1 MKKFYLFLIMLLS
14 VIAPQAADAFSITI
28 NVDDASRLNVFLNGY
43 KELVNG
49 DNVFEVNDGDYLS
62 IYTKQNDI
70 AIKSVFNG
78 DKELKLE
85 NYSTFNVKLT
95 ESEHTGAKFVVKTAT
110 VDEMRTASC
119 KVTVDDASKVTLY
132 LPGTFSTLPLK
143 DGENN
148 VKFIPG
154 TESVFTV
161 KPASYDNPLYK
172 VTHNSV
178 AAEADWGS
186 YTLKNVADG
195 DVIDIQANYP
205 DIDCAVKFNINAEGV
220 GVISGV
226 MVNGNEVTNYMDDN
240 FTVKCG
246 SNISITRNSEDYK
259 MESFKVNGED
269 KTDDFYYSDSHDYFV
284 TDATTFD
291 ITAKKYAT
299 FKATIDIDDVSHAT
313 VYKGHSYDD
322 NAFDMKNGKNE
333 IEVSE
338 KQPIISLVAKDGY
351 CFTSVNDGTTEYTDK
366 SASNIELDVT
376 DGMVLKVV
384 TAAIVRDKKA
394 LVYVDDRSA
403 TSSLVFSRG
412 DNNRIE
418 IGTGYN
424 ELEFYKGDNPFSV
437 TVYAST
443 KKVYKNDVAVDPT
456 YTYGSYYN
464 FNLADGD
471 VVKMFFTKT
480 PAMVKA
486 DITANG
492 GAENL
497 SVVKDRIQ
505 PVADFSAGI
514 SCLEDTELAFAA
526 KEGYSIKA
534 LTVDGTAATAEAD
547 GTYKVVVKADANIVV
562 DLQTASGI
570 SSVTNADASR
580 TANVY
585 NANGVL
591 VLKNATPE
599 HTAKL
604 AKGLYIINGKKV
616 VR

>member
-43 KELVNG
+43 KDLVNG

-62 IYTKQNDI
+62 ITTQNNAGI
-70 AIKSVFNG
+70 VSVFNG
-78 DKELKLE
+78 DKAVKLDS
-85 NYSTFNVKLT
+85 YSSFNLKLT
-95 ESEHTGAKFVVKTAT
+95 ESEYAGAKLVIKTAT
-110 VDEMRTASC
+110 LDEMRTASC
-119 KVTVDDASKVTLY
+119 KVTVDDPSKVTLR
-132 LPGTFSTLPLK
+132 LSRTFTTVQLK
-143 DGENN
+143 SGENE

-154 TESVFTV
+154 TESTFTIS
-161 KPASYDNPLYK
+161 PESYETPLYK

-178 AAEADWGS
+178 AAEAEWGS
-186 YTLKNVADG
+186 YTLKNVAEG

-205 DIDCAVKFNINAEGV
+205 DIDCAVKFNVNAEGV
-220 GVISGV
+220 GFIKSVT
-226 MVNGNEVTNYMDDN
+226 VNGNEVTNYLDDN

-246 SNISITRNSEDYK
+246 STISITRNSEDYK
-259 MESFKVNGED
+259 LESFKVNGED
-269 KTDDFYYSDSHDYFV
+269 KTSDFYEDSYNIFV
-284 TDATTFD
+284 TDATTLD
-291 ITAKKYAT
+291 ITAKKYTT
-299 FKATIDIDDVSHAT
+299 FKATVDIDDVSHAT
-313 VYKGHSYDD
+313 VYKGYSYYDD
-322 NAFDMKNGKNE
+322 AFDMKNGKNE

-338 KQPIISLVAKDGY
+338 KQPLISLVAKDGY
-351 CFTSVNDGTTEYTDK
+351 YFTSVNDGTTEYTDQ
-366 SASNIELDVT
+366 STSEINVDVT

-403 TSSLVFSRG
+403 TSSMVFSRG
-412 DNNRIE
+412 DYNRIE

-437 TVYAST
+437 TVYANT

-456 YTYGSYYN
+456 YSGGSY
-464 FNLADGD
+464 FRFSLEDGD

-480 PAMVKA
+480 PATVKA

-562 DLQTASGI
+562 DLQAASGI
-570 SSVTNADASR
+570 SSVTTADANS

-599 HTAKL
+599 QTAKL

>member
-14 VIAPQAADAFSITI
+14 VIAPQAADAFSITL
-28 NVDDASRLNVFLNGY
+28 NVDDASRINVFLNGY
-43 KELVNG
+43 QDVVNG
-49 DNVFEVNDGDYLS
+49 DNVFEVKDGDYLS
-62 IYTKQNDI
+62 ITTQNN
-70 AIKSVFNG
+70 AGLVSVMNG
-78 DKELKLE
+78 DKEVKL
-85 NYSTFNVKLT
+85 NSYSSFNLKLT
-95 ESEHTGAKFVVKTAT
+95 ESEYAGAKLMIKTAT
-110 VDEMRTASC
+110 LDEMRTASC
-119 KVTVDDASKVTLY
+119 TVTVDDPSKVTLR
-132 LPGTFSTLPLK
+132 LSRTFTTVQLK
-143 DGENN
+143 SGENE

-154 TESVFTV
+154 TESTFTIS
-161 KPASYDNPLYK
+161 PQSQETPLYK

-186 YTLKNVADG
+186 YTLKNVANG

-205 DIDCAVKFNINAEGV
+205 DIDCAVKFNVNAEGEGFIKSV
-220 GVISGV
+220 T
-226 MVNGNEVTNYMDDN
+226 VNGNEVTNYLDDN

-259 MESFKVNGED
+259 LESFKVNGED
-269 KTDDFYYSDSHDYFV
+269 KTSDFYDESYDFFV
-284 TDATTFD
+284 TDAATFD

-299 FKATIDIDDVSHAT
+299 FKATVDIDDVSHAT
-313 VYKGHSYDD
+313 VYNGYSYYG
-322 NAFDMKNGKNE
+322 NAFDLKNGKNE

-338 KQPIISLVAKDGY
+338 KQTLISLVAKDGY
-351 CFTSVNDGTTEYTDK
+351 YFTSVNDGTKEYTDK
-366 SASNIELDVT
+366 SVNDIELDVV

-384 TAAIVRDKKA
+384 TAAVVRDKKA

-403 TSSLVFSRG
+403 ANSLLFRRN
-412 DNNRIE
+412 DYNTIE
-418 IGTGYN
+418 VATGYN
-424 ELEFYKGDNPFSV
+424 ELEFYRGDNPFSV
-437 TVYAST
+437 SVSANT
-443 KKVYKNDVAVDPT
+443 KKVYKNDVAVVPL
-456 YTYGSYYN
+456 YSGGSYFN
-464 FNLADGD
+464 FSLADGD

-480 PAMVKA
+480 PATVKA

-599 HTAKL
+599 QTAKL

>member
-28 NVDDASRLNVFLNGY
+28 NVDDASRINVFLNGT
-43 KELVNG
+43 KDVVNG

-62 IYTKQNDI
+62 VTTQNNVGLV
-70 AIKSVFNG
+70 SVFNG
-78 DKELKLE
+78 DKAVKLDS
-85 NYSTFNVKLT
+85 YSSFRLKLT
-95 ESEHTGAKFVVKTAT
+95 ESEYAGAKFIVKTAT
-110 VDEMRTASC
+110 LDEMRTASC
-119 KVTVDDASKVTLY
+119 KVTVDDPSKVTLR
-132 LPGTFSTLPLK
+132 LSRTFTTVQLK
-143 DGENN
+143 SGENE

-154 TESVFTV
+154 TESTFTIS
-161 KPASYDNPLYK
+161 PQSYNTPLYK
-172 VTHNSV
+172 VTRNSV
-178 AAEADWGS
+178 AAEAEWGS
-186 YTLKNVADG
+186 YTLKNVAEG

-205 DIDCAVKFNINAEGV
+205 DIDCAVKFNVNAEGV
-220 GVISGV
+220 GFIKSVT
-226 MVNGNEVTNYMDDN
+226 VNGNEVTNYLDDN

-246 SNISITRNSEDYK
+246 STISITRNSEDYK
-259 MESFKVNGED
+259 LESFKVNGED
-269 KTDDFYYSDSHDYFV
+269 KTSDFYEESYDFFV
-284 TDATTFD
+284 TDAATFD

-299 FKATIDIDDVSHAT
+299 FKATVDIDDVSHAT
-313 VYKGHSYDD
+313 VYKGYSYYDD
-322 NAFDMKNGKNE
+322 AFDMKNGKNE

-338 KQPIISLVAKDGY
+338 KQPLISLVAKDGY
-351 CFTSVNDGTTEYTDK
+351 YFTSVNDGTTEYTDQSTSEIK
-366 SASNIELDVT
+366 VDVT

-403 TSSLVFSRG
+403 TSSMVFSRG
-412 DNNRIE
+412 DYNKIE

-437 TVYAST
+437 TVYANT

-456 YTYGSYYN
+456 YSGGSY
-464 FNLADGD
+464 FRFSLEDGD

-480 PAMVKA
+480 PATVKA

-599 HTAKL
+599 QTAKL

>member
-14 VIAPQAADAFSITI
+14 VIAPQAADAFSITL
-28 NVDDASRLNVFLNGY
+28 NVDDASRINVFLNGY
-43 KELVNG
+43 KDVVNG
-49 DNVFEVNDGDYLS
+49 DNVFEVKDGDYLS
-62 IYTKQNDI
+62 ITTQNN
-70 AIKSVFNG
+70 AGLVSVMNG
-78 DKELKLE
+78 DKAVKLDS
-85 NYSTFNVKLT
+85 YSSFKLKLT
-95 ESEHTGAKFVVKTAT
+95 ESEYAGAKLIIKTAT
-110 VDEMRTASC
+110 LDEMRTASC
-119 KVTVDDASKVTLY
+119 KVTVDDPSKVTLR
-132 LPGTFSTLPLK
+132 LSRTFTTVQLK
-143 DGENN
+143 SGENE

-154 TESVFTV
+154 TESTFTIS
-161 KPASYDNPLYK
+161 PQSYDTPLYK
-172 VTHNSV
+172 VTRNSV
-178 AAEADWGS
+178 AAEAEWGS
-186 YTLKNVADG
+186 YTVKNVADG

-205 DIDCAVKFNINAEGV
+205 DIDCAVKFNVNAEGV
-220 GVISGV
+220 GFIKSVT
-226 MVNGNEVTNYMDDN
+226 VNGNEVTNYLDDN

-246 SNISITRNSEDYK
+246 SHISITRNSEDYK
-259 MESFKVNGED
+259 LESFKVNGED
-269 KTDDFYYSDSHDYFV
+269 KTDDFYEESYDFFV
-284 TDATTFD
+284 TDAATFD

-299 FKATIDIDDVSHAT
+299 FKATVDIDDVSHAT
-313 VYKGHSYDD
+313 VYKGYSYYDD
-322 NAFDMKNGKNE
+322 AFDMKNGTNE

-338 KQPIISLVAKDGY
+338 KQPLISLVAKYGY
-351 CFTSVNDGTTEYTDK
+351 YFTSVNDGTTEYTDQ
-366 SASNIELDVT
+366 STSEINVDVT

-403 TSSLVFSRG
+403 TSSMVFSRG
-412 DNNRIE
+412 DYNKIE

-437 TVYAST
+437 TVYANT

-456 YTYGSYYN
+456 YSGGSY
-464 FNLADGD
+464 FRFSLEDGD

-480 PAMVKA
+480 PATVKA

-599 HTAKL
+599 QTAKL

>member
-1 MKKFYLFLIMLLS
+1 MLLS
-14 VIAPQAADAFSITI
+14 VIAPQAADAFSITL
-28 NVDDASRLNVFLNGY
+28 NVDDASRINVFLNGY
-43 KELVNG
+43 KDVVNG
-49 DNVFEVNDGDYLS
+49 DNVFEVKDGDYLS
-62 IYTKQNDI
+62 VTTQNN
-70 AIKSVFNG
+70 AGLVSVMNG
-78 DKELKLE
+78 DKAVKLDS
-85 NYSTFNVKLT
+85 YSSFNLKLT
-95 ESEHTGAKFVVKTAT
+95 ESEYAGAKLIIKTAT
-110 VDEMRTASC
+110 LDEMRTASC
-119 KVTVDDASKVTLY
+119 KVTVDDPSKVTLR
-132 LPGTFSTLPLK
+132 LSRTFTTVQLK
-143 DGENN
+143 SGENE

-154 TESVFTV
+154 TESTFTIS
-161 KPASYDNPLYK
+161 PQSYDTPLYK
-172 VTHNSV
+172 VTRNSV
-178 AAEADWGS
+178 AAEAEYGS
-186 YTLKNVADG
+186 YTLKNVAEG

-205 DIDCAVKFNINAEGV
+205 DIDCAVKFNVNAEGV
-220 GVISGV
+220 GFIKSVT
-226 MVNGNEVTNYMDDN
+226 VNGNEVTNYLDDN

-246 SNISITRNSEDYK
+246 STISITRNSEDYK
-259 MESFKVNGED
+259 LESFKVNGED
-269 KTDDFYYSDSHDYFV
+269 KTSDFYEDSYNIFV
-284 TDATTFD
+284 TDATTLD
-291 ITAKKYAT
+291 ITAEKYAT
-299 FKATIDIDDVSHAT
+299 FKATVDIDDVSHAT
-313 VYKGHSYDD
+313 VYKGYSYYDD
-322 NAFDMKNGKNE
+322 AFDMKNGKNE

-338 KQPIISLVAKDGY
+338 KQPLISLVAKDGY
-351 CFTSVNDGTTEYTDK
+351 YFTSVNDGTTEYTDQ
-366 SASNIELDVT
+366 STSEINVDVT

-403 TSSLVFSRG
+403 TSSMVFSRG
-412 DNNRIE
+412 DYNKIE

-437 TVYAST
+437 TVYANT

-456 YTYGSYYN
+456 YSGGSY
-464 FNLADGD
+464 FRFSLEDGD

-480 PAMVKA
+480 PATVKA

-599 HTAKL
+599 QTAKL

>member
-14 VIAPQAADAFSITI
+14 VIAPQAADAFSITL
-28 NVDDASRLNVFLNGY
+28 NVDDASRINVFLNGY
-43 KELVNG
+43 QDLVNG
-49 DNVFEVNDGDYLS
+49 DNVFEVKDGDYLS
-62 IYTKQNDI
+62 ITTQNN
-70 AIKSVFNG
+70 AGLVSVMNG
-78 DKELKLE
+78 DKAVKLDS
-85 NYSTFNVKLT
+85 YSSFKLKLT
-95 ESEHTGAKFVVKTAT
+95 ESEYAGAKLIIKTAT
-110 VDEMRTASC
+110 LDEMRTASC
-119 KVTVDDASKVTLY
+119 KVTVDDPSKVTLR
-132 LPGTFSTLPLK
+132 LSRTFTTVQLK
-143 DGENN
+143 SGENE

-154 TESVFTV
+154 TESTFTIS
-161 KPASYDNPLYK
+161 PQSYDTPLYK
-172 VTHNSV
+172 VTRNSV
-178 AAEADWGS
+178 AAEAEWGS
-186 YTLKNVADG
+186 YTLKNVAEG

-205 DIDCAVKFNINAEGV
+205 DIDCAVKFNVNAEGV
-220 GVISGV
+220 GFIKSVT
-226 MVNGNEVTNYMDDN
+226 VNGNEVTNYLDDN

-246 SNISITRNSEDYK
+246 SHISITRNSEDYK
-259 MESFKVNGED
+259 LESFKVNGED
-269 KTDDFYYSDSHDYFV
+269 KTDDFYEESYDFFV
-284 TDATTFD
+284 TDAATFD

-299 FKATIDIDDVSHAT
+299 FKATVDIDDVSHAT
-313 VYKGHSYDD
+313 VYKGYSYYDD
-322 NAFDMKNGKNE
+322 AFDMKNGTNE

-338 KQPIISLVAKDGY
+338 KQPLISLVAKDGY
-351 CFTSVNDGTTEYTDK
+351 YFTSVNDGTTEYTDQ
-366 SASNIELDVT
+366 STSEINVDVT

-403 TSSLVFSRG
+403 TSSMVFSRG
-412 DNNRIE
+412 DYNKIE

-437 TVYAST
+437 TVYANT

-456 YTYGSYYN
+456 YSGGSY
-464 FNLADGD
+464 FRFSLEDGD

-480 PAMVKA
+480 PATVKA

-514 SCLEDTELAFAA
+514 SCLENTELAFAA

-570 SSVTNADASR
+570 SSVTNADANR
-580 TANVY
+580 TTNVY

-599 HTAKL
+599 QTAKL

>member
-14 VIAPQAADAFSITI
+14 VIAPQAADAFSITL
-28 NVDDASRLNVFLNGY
+28 NVDDASRINVFLNGY
-43 KELVNG
+43 KDVVNG
-49 DNVFEVNDGDYLS
+49 DNVFEVKDGDYLS
-62 IYTKQNDI
+62 ITTQNN
-70 AIKSVFNG
+70 AGLVSVMNG
-78 DKELKLE
+78 DKAVKLDS
-85 NYSTFNVKLT
+85 YSSFNLKLT
-95 ESEHTGAKFVVKTAT
+95 ESEYAGAKLIIKTAT
-110 VDEMRTASC
+110 LDEMRTASC
-119 KVTVDDASKVTLY
+119 KVTVDDPSKVTLR
-132 LPGTFSTLPLK
+132 LSRTFTTVQLK
-143 DGENN
+143 SGENE

-154 TESVFTV
+154 TESTFTIS
-161 KPASYDNPLYK
+161 PQSYDTPLYK
-172 VTHNSV
+172 VTRNSV
-178 AAEADWGS
+178 AAEAEYGS
-186 YTLKNVADG
+186 YTLKNVAEG

-205 DIDCAVKFNINAEGV
+205 DIDCAVKFNVNAEGV
-220 GVISGV
+220 GFIKSVT
-226 MVNGNEVTNYMDDN
+226 VNGNEVTNYLDDN

-259 MESFKVNGED
+259 LESFKVNGED
-269 KTDDFYYSDSHDYFV
+269 KTSDFYEDSYNIFV
-284 TDATTFD
+284 TDATTLD
-291 ITAKKYAT
+291 ITAKKYTT
-299 FKATIDIDDVSHAT
+299 FKATVDIDDVSHAT
-313 VYKGHSYDD
+313 VYKGYSYYDD
-322 NAFDMKNGKNE
+322 AFDMKNGKNE

-338 KQPIISLVAKDGY
+338 KQPLISLVAKDGY
-351 CFTSVNDGTTEYTDK
+351 YFTSVNDGTTEYTDQ
-366 SASNIELDVT
+366 STSEINVDVT

-403 TSSLVFSRG
+403 TSSMVFSRG
-412 DNNRIE
+412 DNERIE

-443 KKVYKNDVAVDPT
+443 KKVYQNDVAVDPL
-456 YTYGSYYN
+456 YSGGSYFN
-464 FNLADGD
+464 FSLADGD
-471 VVKMFFTKT
+471 VVKMFFTKI
-480 PAMVKA
+480 PATVKA

-570 SSVTNADASR
+570 SSVTNADANS

-599 HTAKL
+599 QNAKL

>member
-28 NVDDASRLNVFLNGY
+28 NVDDASRINVFLNGY
-43 KELVNG
+43 KDVVNG
-49 DNVFEVNDGDYLS
+49 DNVFEVKDGDYLS
-62 IYTKQNDI
+62 ITTQNN
-70 AIKSVFNG
+70 AGLVSVMNG
-78 DKELKLE
+78 DKAVKLDS
-85 NYSTFNVKLT
+85 YSSFNLKLT
-95 ESEHTGAKFVVKTAT
+95 ESEYAGAKLIIKTAT
-110 VDEMRTASC
+110 LDEMRTASC
-119 KVTVDDASKVTLY
+119 KVTVDDPSKVTLR
-132 LPGTFSTLPLK
+132 LSRTFTTVQLK
-143 DGENN
+143 SGENE

-154 TESVFTV
+154 TESTFTIS
-161 KPASYDNPLYK
+161 PQSYDTPLYK
-172 VTHNSV
+172 VTRNSV
-178 AAEADWGS
+178 AAEAEYGS
-186 YTLKNVADG
+186 YTLKNVAEG

-205 DIDCAVKFNINAEGV
+205 DIDCAVKFNVNAEGV
-220 GVISGV
+220 GFIKSVT
-226 MVNGNEVTNYMDDN
+226 VNGNEVTNYLDDN

-246 SNISITRNSEDYK
+246 STISITRNSEDYK
-259 MESFKVNGED
+259 LESFKVNGED
-269 KTDDFYYSDSHDYFV
+269 KTSDFYEDSYNIFV
-284 TDATTFD
+284 TDATTLD
-291 ITAKKYAT
+291 ITAKKYTT
-299 FKATIDIDDVSHAT
+299 FKATVDIDDVSHAT
-313 VYKGHSYDD
+313 VYKGYSYYDD
-322 NAFDMKNGKNE
+322 AFDMKNGKNE

-338 KQPIISLVAKDGY
+338 KQTLISLVAKDGY
-351 CFTSVNDGTTEYTDK
+351 YFTSVNDGTTEYTDQSTSEIK
-366 SASNIELDVT
+366 VDVT

-403 TSSLVFSRG
+403 TSSMVFSRG
-412 DNNRIE
+412 DYNRIE

-437 TVYAST
+437 TVYANT

-456 YTYGSYYN
+456 YSGGSY
-464 FNLADGD
+464 FRFSLEDGD

-480 PAMVKA
+480 PATVKA

-570 SSVTNADASR
+570 SSVTNADANR

-599 HTAKL
+599 QTAKL

>member
-14 VIAPQAADAFSITI
+14 VIAPQAADAFSITL
-28 NVDDASRLNVFLNGY
+28 NVDDASRINVFLNGY
-43 KELVNG
+43 KDVVNG
-49 DNVFEVNDGDYLS
+49 DNVFEVKDGDYLS
-62 IYTKQNDI
+62 ITTQNN
-70 AIKSVFNG
+70 AGLVSVMNG
-78 DKELKLE
+78 DKAVKLDS
-85 NYSTFNVKLT
+85 YSSFKLKLT
-95 ESEHTGAKFVVKTAT
+95 ESEYAGAKLIIKTAT
-110 VDEMRTASC
+110 LDEMRTASC
-119 KVTVDDASKVTLY
+119 KVTVDDPSKVTLR
-132 LPGTFSTLPLK
+132 LSRTFTTVQLK
-143 DGENN
+143 SGENE

-154 TESVFTV
+154 TESTFTIS
-161 KPASYDNPLYK
+161 PQSYDTPLYK
-172 VTHNSV
+172 VTRNSV
-178 AAEADWGS
+178 AAEAEWGS
-186 YTLKNVADG
+186 YTLKNVAQG

-205 DIDCAVKFNINAEGV
+205 DIDCAVKFNVNAEGV
-220 GVISGV
+220 GFIKSLT
-226 MVNGNEVTNYMDDN
+226 VNGNEVTNYLDDN

-246 SNISITRNSEDYK
+246 STISITRNSEDYK
-259 MESFKVNGED
+259 LESFKVNGED
-269 KTDDFYYSDSHDYFV
+269 KTDDFYEDSYNIFV
-284 TDATTFD
+284 TDATTLD

-299 FKATIDIDDVSHAT
+299 FKATVDIDDVSHAT
-313 VYKGHSYDD
+313 VYKGYSYYDD
-322 NAFDMKNGKNE
+322 AFDMKNGTNE

-338 KQPIISLVAKDGY
+338 KQPLISLVAKDGY
-351 CFTSVNDGTTEYTDK
+351 YFTSVNDGTTEYTDQ
-366 SASNIELDVT
+366 STSEINVDVT

-403 TSSLVFSRG
+403 TSSMVFSRG
-412 DNNRIE
+412 DYNKIE

-456 YTYGSYYN
+456 YSGGSY
-464 FNLADGD
+464 FRFSLEDGD

-480 PAMVKA
+480 PATVKA

-599 HTAKL
+599 QTAKL

>member
-14 VIAPQAADAFSITI
+14 VIAPQAADAFSITL
-28 NVDDASRLNVFLNGY
+28 NVDDASRINVFLNGY
-43 KELVNG
+43 KDVVNG
-49 DNVFEVNDGDYLS
+49 DNVFEVKDGDYLS
-62 IYTKQNDI
+62 ITTQNN
-70 AIKSVFNG
+70 AGLVSVMNG
-78 DKELKLE
+78 DKAVKLDS
-85 NYSTFNVKLT
+85 YSSFNLKLT
-95 ESEHTGAKFVVKTAT
+95 ESEYAGAKLIIKTAT
-110 VDEMRTASC
+110 LDEMRTASC
-119 KVTVDDASKVTLY
+119 KVTVDDPSKVTLR
-132 LPGTFSTLPLK
+132 LSRTFTTVQLK
-143 DGENN
+143 SGENE

-154 TESVFTV
+154 TESTFTIS
-161 KPASYDNPLYK
+161 PQSYDTPLYK
-172 VTHNSV
+172 VTRNSV
-178 AAEADWGS
+178 AAEAEYGS
-186 YTLKNVADG
+186 YTLKNVAEG

-205 DIDCAVKFNINAEGV
+205 DIDCAVKFNVNAEGV
-220 GVISGV
+220 GFIKSVT
-226 MVNGNEVTNYMDDN
+226 VNGNEVTNYLDDN

-246 SNISITRNSEDYK
+246 STISITRNSEDYK
-259 MESFKVNGED
+259 LESFKVNGED
-269 KTDDFYYSDSHDYFV
+269 KTSDFYEDSYNIFV
-284 TDATTFD
+284 TDATTLD
-291 ITAKKYAT
+291 ITAKKYTT
-299 FKATIDIDDVSHAT
+299 FKATVDIDDVSHAT
-313 VYKGHSYDD
+313 VYKGYSYYDD
-322 NAFDMKNGKNE
+322 AFDMKNGKNE

-338 KQPIISLVAKDGY
+338 KQTLISLVAKDGY
-351 CFTSVNDGTTEYTDK
+351 YFTSVNDGTTEYTDQSTSEIK
-366 SASNIELDVT
+366 VDVT

-403 TSSLVFSRG
+403 TSSMVFSRG
-412 DNNRIE
+412 DYNRIE

-437 TVYAST
+437 TVYANT

-456 YTYGSYYN
+456 YSGGSY
-464 FNLADGD
+464 FRFSLEDGD

-480 PAMVKA
+480 PATIKA

-599 HTAKL
+599 QTAKL

>member
-14 VIAPQAADAFSITI
+14 VIAPQAADAFSITL
-28 NVDDASRLNVFLNGY
+28 NVDDASRINVFLNGY
-43 KELVNG
+43 KDVVNG

-62 IYTKQNDI
+62 ITTQNN
-70 AIKSVFNG
+70 AGLVSVMNG
-78 DKELKLE
+78 DKEVKLN
-85 NYSTFNVKLT
+85 NYSSFNLKLT
-95 ESEHTGAKFVVKTAT
+95 ESEYAGAKLMIKTAT
-110 VDEMRTASC
+110 LDEMRTASC
-119 KVTVDDASKVTLY
+119 TVTVDDPSKVTLR
-132 LPGTFSTLPLK
+132 LSRTFTTVQLK
-143 DGENN
+143 SGENE

-154 TESVFTV
+154 TESTFTIS
-161 KPASYDNPLYK
+161 PQSQETPLYK

-186 YTLKNVADG
+186 YTLKNVANG

-205 DIDCAVKFNINAEGV
+205 DIDCAVKFNVNAEGV
-220 GVISGV
+220 GFIKSVT
-226 MVNGNEVTNYMDDN
+226 VNGNEVTNYLDDN

-259 MESFKVNGED
+259 LESFKVNGED
-269 KTDDFYYSDSHDYFV
+269 KTSDFYDESYDFFV
-284 TDATTFD
+284 TDAATFD

-299 FKATIDIDDVSHAT
+299 FKATVDIDDVSHAT
-313 VYKGHSYDD
+313 VYNGYSYYG
-322 NAFDMKNGKNE
+322 NAFDLKNGKNE

-338 KQPIISLVAKDGY
+338 KQTLISLVAKDGY
-351 CFTSVNDGTTEYTDK
+351 YFTSVNDGTKEYTDK
-366 SASNIELDVT
+366 SVNDIELDVV

-384 TAAIVRDKKA
+384 TAAVVRDKKA

-403 TSSLVFSRG
+403 ANSLLFRRN
-412 DNNRIE
+412 DYNTIE
-418 IGTGYN
+418 VATGYN
-424 ELEFYKGDNPFSV
+424 ELEFYRGDNPFSV
-437 TVYAST
+437 SVSANT
-443 KKVYKNDVAVDPT
+443 KKVYKNDVAVVPL
-456 YTYGSYYN
+456 YSGGSYFN
-464 FNLADGD
+464 FSLADGD

-480 PAMVKA
+480 PATVKA

-599 HTAKL
+599 QTAKL

>member
-14 VIAPQAADAFSITI
+14 VIAPQAADAFSITL
-28 NVDDASRLNVFLNGY
+28 NVDDASRINVFLNGY
-43 KELVNG
+43 QDVVNG
-49 DNVFEVNDGDYLS
+49 DNVFEVKDGDYLS
-62 IYTKQNDI
+62 ITTQNN
-70 AIKSVFNG
+70 AGLVSVFNG
-78 DKELKLE
+78 DKEVKL
-85 NYSTFNVKLT
+85 NSYSSFNLKLT
-95 ESEHTGAKFVVKTAT
+95 ESEYAGAKLMIKTAT
-110 VDEMRTASC
+110 LDEMRTASC
-119 KVTVDDASKVTLY
+119 TVTVDDPSKVTLR
-132 LPGTFSTLPLK
+132 LSRTFTTVQLK
-143 DGENN
+143 SGENE

-154 TESVFTV
+154 TESTFTIS
-161 KPASYDNPLYK
+161 PQSQETPLYK

-186 YTLKNVADG
+186 YTLKNVANG

-205 DIDCAVKFNINAEGV
+205 DIDCAVKFNVNAEGEGFIKSV
-220 GVISGV
+220 T
-226 MVNGNEVTNYMDDN
+226 VNGNEVTNYLDDN

-259 MESFKVNGED
+259 LESFKVNGED
-269 KTDDFYYSDSHDYFV
+269 KTSDFYDESYDFFV
-284 TDATTFD
+284 TDAATFD

-299 FKATIDIDDVSHAT
+299 FKATVDIDDVSHAT
-313 VYKGHSYDD
+313 VYNGYSYYG
-322 NAFDMKNGKNE
+322 NAFDLKNGKNE

-338 KQPIISLVAKDGY
+338 KQTLISLVAKDGY
-351 CFTSVNDGTTEYTDK
+351 YFTSVNDGTKEYTDK
-366 SASNIELDVT
+366 SVNDIELDVV

-384 TAAIVRDKKA
+384 TAAVVRDKKA

-403 TSSLVFSRG
+403 ANSLLFRRN
-412 DNNRIE
+412 DYNTIE
-418 IGTGYN
+418 VATGYN
-424 ELEFYKGDNPFSV
+424 ELEFYRGDNPFSV
-437 TVYAST
+437 SVSANT
-443 KKVYKNDVAVDPT
+443 KKVYKNDVAVVPL
-456 YTYGSYYN
+456 YSGGSYFN
-464 FNLADGD
+464 FSLEDGD

-480 PAMVKA
+480 PATVKA

-599 HTAKL
+599 QTAKL

>member
-14 VIAPQAADAFSITI
+14 VIAPQAADAFSITL
-28 NVDDASRLNVFLNGY
+28 NVDDASRINVFLNGY
-43 KELVNG
+43 QDVVNG
-49 DNVFEVNDGDYLS
+49 DNVFEVKDGDYLS
-62 IYTKQNDI
+62 ITTQNN
-70 AIKSVFNG
+70 AGLVSVFNG
-78 DKELKLE
+78 DKEVKL
-85 NYSTFNVKLT
+85 NSYSSFNLKLT
-95 ESEHTGAKFVVKTAT
+95 ESEYAGAKLMIKTAT
-110 VDEMRTASC
+110 LDEMRTASC
-119 KVTVDDASKVTLY
+119 TVTVDDPSKVTLR
-132 LPGTFSTLPLK
+132 LSRTFTTVQLK
-143 DGENN
+143 SGENE

-154 TESVFTV
+154 TESTFTIS
-161 KPASYDNPLYK
+161 PQSQETPLYK

-186 YTLKNVADG
+186 YTLKNVANG

-205 DIDCAVKFNINAEGV
+205 DIDCAVKFNVNAEGEGFIKSV
-220 GVISGV
+220 T
-226 MVNGNEVTNYMDDN
+226 VNGNEVTNYLDDN

-259 MESFKVNGED
+259 LESFKVNGED
-269 KTDDFYYSDSHDYFV
+269 KTSDFYDESYDFFV
-284 TDATTFD
+284 TDAATFD

-299 FKATIDIDDVSHAT
+299 FKATVDIDDVSHAT
-313 VYKGHSYDD
+313 VYNGYSYYG
-322 NAFDMKNGKNE
+322 NAFDLKNGKNE

-338 KQPIISLVAKDGY
+338 KQTLISLVAKDGY
-351 CFTSVNDGTTEYTDK
+351 YFTSVNDGTKEYTDK
-366 SASNIELDVT
+366 SVNDIELDVV

-384 TAAIVRDKKA
+384 TAAVVRDKKA

-403 TSSLVFSRG
+403 ANSLLFRRN
-412 DNNRIE
+412 DYNTIE
-418 IGTGYN
+418 VATGYN
-424 ELEFYKGDNPFSV
+424 ELEFYRGDNPFSV
-437 TVYAST
+437 SVSANT
-443 KKVYKNDVAVDPT
+443 KKVYKNDVAVVPL
-456 YTYGSYYN
+456 YSGGSYFN
-464 FNLADGD
+464 FSLADGD

-480 PAMVKA
+480 PATVKA

-591 VLKNATPE
+591 MLKNATPE
-599 HTAKL
+599 QTAKL

>member
-14 VIAPQAADAFSITI
+14 VIAPQAADAFSITL
-28 NVDDASRLNVFLNGY
+28 NVDDASRINVFLNGY
-43 KELVNG
+43 QDLVNG
-49 DNVFEVNDGDYLS
+49 DNVFEVKDGDYLS
-62 IYTKQNDI
+62 ITTQNN
-70 AIKSVFNG
+70 AGLVSVMNG
-78 DKELKLE
+78 DKAVKLDS
-85 NYSTFNVKLT
+85 YSSFNLKLT
-95 ESEHTGAKFVVKTAT
+95 ESEYAGAKLMIKTAT
-110 VDEMRTASC
+110 LDEMRTASC
-119 KVTVDDASKVTLY
+119 KVTVDDPSKVTLR
-132 LPGTFSTLPLK
+132 LSRTFTTVQLK
-143 DGENN
+143 SGENE

-154 TESVFTV
+154 TESTFTIS
-161 KPASYDNPLYK
+161 PQSYDTPLYK
-172 VTHNSV
+172 VTRNSV
-178 AAEADWGS
+178 AAEAEWGS
-186 YTLKNVADG
+186 YTLKNVAEG

-205 DIDCAVKFNINAEGV
+205 DIDCAVKFNVNAEGV
-220 GVISGV
+220 GFIKSVT
-226 MVNGNEVTNYMDDN
+226 VNGNEVTNYLDDN

-246 SNISITRNSEDYK
+246 STISITRNSEDYK
-259 MESFKVNGED
+259 LESFKVNGED
-269 KTDDFYYSDSHDYFV
+269 KTSDFYEDSYNIFV
-284 TDATTFD
+284 TDATTLD
-291 ITAKKYAT
+291 ITAEKYAT
-299 FKATIDIDDVSHAT
+299 FKATVDIDDVSHAT
-313 VYKGHSYDD
+313 VYKGYSYYDD
-322 NAFDMKNGKNE
+322 AFDMKNGKNE

-338 KQPIISLVAKDGY
+338 KQPLISLVAKDGY
-351 CFTSVNDGTTEYTDK
+351 YFTSVNDGTTEYTDQ
-366 SASNIELDVT
+366 STSEINVDVT

-403 TSSLVFSRG
+403 TSSMVFSRG
-412 DNNRIE
+412 DYNRIE

-437 TVYAST
+437 TVYANT

-456 YTYGSYYN
+456 YSGGSY
-464 FNLADGD
+464 FRFSLEDGD

-480 PAMVKA
+480 PATVKA

-599 HTAKL
+599 QTAKL

>member
-1 MKKFYLFLIMLLS
+1 MLLS
-14 VIAPQAADAFSITI
+14 VIAPQAADAFSITL
-28 NVDDASRLNVFLNGY
+28 NVDDASRINVFLNGT
-43 KELVNG
+43 KDVVNG
-49 DNVFEVNDGDYLS
+49 DNVFEVKDGDYLS
-62 IYTKQNDI
+62 VTTQNN
-70 AIKSVFNG
+70 AGLVSVFNG
-78 DKELKLE
+78 DKAVKLDS
-85 NYSTFNVKLT
+85 YSSFRLKLT
-95 ESEHTGAKFVVKTAT
+95 ESEYAGAKFIVKTAT
-110 VDEMRTASC
+110 LDEMRTASC
-119 KVTVDDASKVTLY
+119 KVTVDDPSKVTLR
-132 LPGTFSTLPLK
+132 LSRTFTTVQLK
-143 DGENN
+143 SGENE

-154 TESVFTV
+154 TESTFTIS
-161 KPASYDNPLYK
+161 PQSYNTPLYK
-172 VTHNSV
+172 VTRNSV
-178 AAEADWGS
+178 AAEAEWGS
-186 YTLKNVADG
+186 YTLKNVAEG

-205 DIDCAVKFNINAEGV
+205 DIDCAVKFNVNAEGV
-220 GVISGV
+220 GFIKSVT
-226 MVNGNEVTNYMDDN
+226 VNGNEVTNYLDDN

-246 SNISITRNSEDYK
+246 STISITRNSEDYK
-259 MESFKVNGED
+259 LESFKVNGED
-269 KTDDFYYSDSHDYFV
+269 KTSDFYEDSYNIFV
-284 TDATTFD
+284 TDATTLD
-291 ITAKKYAT
+291 ITAKKYTT
-299 FKATIDIDDVSHAT
+299 FKATVDIDDVSHAT
-313 VYKGHSYDD
+313 VYKGYSYYDD
-322 NAFDMKNGKNE
+322 AFDMKNGKNE

-338 KQPIISLVAKDGY
+338 KQPLISLVAKDGY
-351 CFTSVNDGTTEYTDK
+351 YFTSVNDGTTEYTDQSTSEIK
-366 SASNIELDVT
+366 VDVT

-403 TSSLVFSRG
+403 TSSMVFSRG
-412 DNNRIE
+412 DYNRIE

-437 TVYAST
+437 TVYANT

-456 YTYGSYYN
+456 YSGGSY
-464 FNLADGD
+464 FRFSLEDGD

-480 PAMVKA
+480 PATVKA

-570 SSVTNADASR
+570 SSVTNADANR

-599 HTAKL
+599 QTAKL

>member
-14 VIAPQAADAFSITI
+14 VIAPQAADAFSITL
-28 NVDDASRLNVFLNGY
+28 NVDDASRINVFLNGY
-43 KELVNG
+43 KDVVNG
-49 DNVFEVNDGDYLS
+49 DNVFEVKDGDYLS
-62 IYTKQNDI
+62 ITTQNN
-70 AIKSVFNG
+70 AGLVSVMNG
-78 DKELKLE
+78 DKAVKLDS
-85 NYSTFNVKLT
+85 YSSFNLKLT
-95 ESEHTGAKFVVKTAT
+95 ESEYAGAKLIIKTAT
-110 VDEMRTASC
+110 LDEMRTASC
-119 KVTVDDASKVTLY
+119 KVTVDDPSKVTLR
-132 LPGTFSTLPLK
+132 LSRTFTTVQLK
-143 DGENN
+143 SGENE

-154 TESVFTV
+154 TESTFTIS
-161 KPASYDNPLYK
+161 PQSYDTPLYK
-172 VTHNSV
+172 VTRNSV
-178 AAEADWGS
+178 AAEAEYGS
-186 YTLKNVADG
+186 YTLKNVAEG

-205 DIDCAVKFNINAEGV
+205 DIDCAVKFNVNAEGV
-220 GVISGV
+220 GFIKSVT
-226 MVNGNEVTNYMDDN
+226 VNGNEVTNYLDDN

-246 SNISITRNSEDYK
+246 STISITRNSEDYK
-259 MESFKVNGED
+259 LESFKVNGED
-269 KTDDFYYSDSHDYFV
+269 KTSDFYEESYDFFV
-284 TDATTFD
+284 TDAATFD

-299 FKATIDIDDVSHAT
+299 FKATVDIDDVSHAT
-313 VYKGHSYDD
+313 VYKGYSYYDD
-322 NAFDMKNGKNE
+322 AFDMKNGKNE

-338 KQPIISLVAKDGY
+338 KQPLISLVAKDGY
-351 CFTSVNDGTTEYTDK
+351 YFTSVNDGTTEYTDQSTSEIK
-366 SASNIELDVT
+366 VDVT

-403 TSSLVFSRG
+403 TSSMVFSRG
-412 DNNRIE
+412 DYNRIE

-437 TVYAST
+437 TVYANT

-456 YTYGSYYN
+456 YSGGSY
-464 FNLADGD
+464 FRFSLEDGD

-480 PAMVKA
+480 PATVKA

-562 DLQTASGI
+562 ELQTASGI

-599 HTAKL
+599 QTAKL

>member
-14 VIAPQAADAFSITI
+14 VIAPQAADAFSITL
-28 NVDDASRLNVFLNGY
+28 NVDDASRINVFLNGY
-43 KELVNG
+43 QDLVNG
-49 DNVFEVNDGDYLS
+49 DNVFEVKDGDYLS
-62 IYTKQNDI
+62 ITTQNN
-70 AIKSVFNG
+70 AGLVSVMNG
-78 DKELKLE
+78 DKAVKLDS
-85 NYSTFNVKLT
+85 YSSFKLKLT
-95 ESEHTGAKFVVKTAT
+95 ESEYAGAKLIIKTAT
-110 VDEMRTASC
+110 LDEMRTASC
-119 KVTVDDASKVTLY
+119 KVTVDDPSKVTLR
-132 LPGTFSTLPLK
+132 LSRTFTTVQLK
-143 DGENN
+143 SGENE

-154 TESVFTV
+154 TESTFTIS
-161 KPASYDNPLYK
+161 PQSYDTPLYK
-172 VTHNSV
+172 VTRNSV
-178 AAEADWGS
+178 AAEAEWGS
-186 YTLKNVADG
+186 YTLKNVAEG

-205 DIDCAVKFNINAEGV
+205 DIDCAVKFNVNAEGV
-220 GVISGV
+220 GFIKSVT
-226 MVNGNEVTNYMDDN
+226 VNGNEVTNYLDDN

-246 SNISITRNSEDYK
+246 SHISITRNSEDYK
-259 MESFKVNGED
+259 LESFKVNGED
-269 KTDDFYYSDSHDYFV
+269 KTDDFYEESYDFFV
-284 TDATTFD
+284 TDAATFD

-299 FKATIDIDDVSHAT
+299 FKATVDIDDVSHAT
-313 VYKGHSYDD
+313 VYKGYSYYDD
-322 NAFDMKNGKNE
+322 AFDMKNGTNE

-338 KQPIISLVAKDGY
+338 KQPLISLVAKDGY
-351 CFTSVNDGTTEYTDK
+351 YFTSVNDGTTEYTDQ
-366 SASNIELDVT
+366 STSEINVDVT

-403 TSSLVFSRG
+403 TSSMVFSRG
-412 DNNRIE
+412 DYNKIE

-437 TVYAST
+437 TVYANT

-456 YTYGSYYN
+456 YSGGSY
-464 FNLADGD
+464 FRFSLEDGD

-480 PAMVKA
+480 PATVKA

-570 SSVTNADASR
+570 SSVTNADANR

-599 HTAKL
+599 QTAKL

>member
-14 VIAPQAADAFSITI
+14 VIAPQAADAFSITL
-28 NVDDASRLNVFLNGY
+28 NVDDASRIDVFLNGP
-43 KELVNG
+43 KDVVNG

-62 IYTKQNDI
+62 VTTQNNVGLV
-70 AIKSVFNG
+70 SVFNG
-78 DKELKLE
+78 DKAVKLDS
-85 NYSTFNVKLT
+85 YSSFRLKLT
-95 ESEHTGAKFVVKTAT
+95 ESEYAGAKFIVKTAT
-110 VDEMRTASC
+110 LDEMRTASC
-119 KVTVDDASKVTLY
+119 KVTVDDPSKVTLR
-132 LPGTFSTLPLK
+132 LSRTFTTVQLK
-143 DGENN
+143 SGENE

-154 TESVFTV
+154 TESTFTIS
-161 KPASYDNPLYK
+161 PQSYNTPLYK
-172 VTHNSV
+172 VTRNSV
-178 AAEADWGS
+178 AAEAEWGS
-186 YTLKNVADG
+186 YTLKNVAEG

-205 DIDCAVKFNINAEGV
+205 DIDCAVKFNVNAEGV
-220 GVISGV
+220 GFIKSVT
-226 MVNGNEVTNYMDDN
+226 VNGNEVTNYLDDN

-246 SNISITRNSEDYK
+246 STISITRNSEDYK
-259 MESFKVNGED
+259 LESFKVNGED
-269 KTDDFYYSDSHDYFV
+269 KTSDFYEESYDFFV
-284 TDATTFD
+284 TDAATFD

-299 FKATIDIDDVSHAT
+299 FKATVDIDDVSHAT
-313 VYKGHSYDD
+313 VYKGYSYYDD
-322 NAFDMKNGKNE
+322 AFDMKNGKNE

-338 KQPIISLVAKDGY
+338 KQPLISLVAKDGY
-351 CFTSVNDGTTEYTDK
+351 YFTSVNDGTTEYTDNNVSK
-366 SASNIELDVT
+366 IELSVV

-394 LVYVDDRSA
+394 LVYVDNKKA
-403 TSSLVFSRG
+403 TNSLVFSRS
-412 DNNRIE
+412 DRETIV

-424 ELEFYKGDNPFSV
+424 ELEFYKGDSPFSV
-437 TVYAST
+437 TVSAST
-443 KKVYKNDVAVDPT
+443 KKVYKNDVAVDPL
-456 YTYGSYYN
+456 YSGGSY
-464 FNLADGD
+464 FSFSLEDGD

-480 PAMVKA
+480 PATVKA

-534 LTVDGTAATAEAD
+534 LTVDGTATTAEAD
-547 GTYKVVVKADANIVV
+547 GTYKVVVKADAKIVV

-599 HTAKL
+599 QTAKL

>member
-14 VIAPQAADAFSITI
+14 VIAPQAADAFSITL
-28 NVDDASRLNVFLNGY
+28 NVDDASRINVFLNGY
-43 KELVNG
+43 QDLVNG
-49 DNVFEVNDGDYLS
+49 DNVFEVKDGDYLS
-62 IYTKQNDI
+62 ITTQNN
-70 AIKSVFNG
+70 AGLVSVMNG
-78 DKELKLE
+78 DKAVKLDS
-85 NYSTFNVKLT
+85 YSSFKLKLT
-95 ESEHTGAKFVVKTAT
+95 ESEYAGAKLIIKTAT
-110 VDEMRTASC
+110 LDEMRTASC
-119 KVTVDDASKVTLY
+119 KVTVDDPSKVTLR
-132 LPGTFSTLPLK
+132 LSRTFTTVQLK
-143 DGENN
+143 SGENE

-154 TESVFTV
+154 TESTFTIS
-161 KPASYDNPLYK
+161 PQSYDTPLYK
-172 VTHNSV
+172 VTRNSV
-178 AAEADWGS
+178 AAEAEWGS
-186 YTLKNVADG
+186 YTLKNVAEG

-205 DIDCAVKFNINAEGV
+205 DIDCAVKFNVNAEGV
-220 GVISGV
+220 GFIKSVT
-226 MVNGNEVTNYMDDN
+226 VNGNEVTNYLDDN

-246 SNISITRNSEDYK
+246 SHISITRNSEDYK
-259 MESFKVNGED
+259 LESFKVNGED
-269 KTDDFYYSDSHDYFV
+269 KTDDFYEESYDFFV

-299 FKATIDIDDVSHAT
+299 FKATVDIDDVSHAT
-313 VYKGHSYDD
+313 VYKGYSYYDD
-322 NAFDMKNGKNE
+322 AFDMKNGKNE

-338 KQPIISLVAKDGY
+338 KQPLISLVAKDGY
-351 CFTSVNDGTTEYTDK
+351 YFTSVNDGTTEYTDQ
-366 SASNIELDVT
+366 STSEINVDVT

-403 TSSLVFSRG
+403 TSSMVFSRG
-412 DNNRIE
+412 DYNKIE

-437 TVYAST
+437 TVYANT

-456 YTYGSYYN
+456 YSGGSY
-464 FNLADGD
+464 FRFSLEDGD

-480 PAMVKA
+480 PATVKA

-599 HTAKL
+599 QTAKL

>member
-14 VIAPQAADAFSITI
+14 VIAPQAADAFSITL
-28 NVDDASRLNVFLNGY
+28 NVDDASRINVFLNGY
-43 KELVNG
+43 KDVVNG
-49 DNVFEVNDGDYLS
+49 DNVFEVKDGDYLS
-62 IYTKQNDI
+62 ITTQNN
-70 AIKSVFNG
+70 AGLVSVMNG
-78 DKELKLE
+78 DKAVKLDS
-85 NYSTFNVKLT
+85 YSSFNLKLT
-95 ESEHTGAKFVVKTAT
+95 ESEYAGAKLMIKTAT
-110 VDEMRTASC
+110 LDEMRTASC
-119 KVTVDDASKVTLY
+119 KVTVDDPSKVTLR
-132 LPGTFSTLPLK
+132 LSRTFTTVQLK
-143 DGENN
+143 SGENE

-154 TESVFTV
+154 TESTFTIS
-161 KPASYDNPLYK
+161 PQSYDTPLYK
-172 VTHNSV
+172 VTRNSV
-178 AAEADWGS
+178 AAEAEYGS
-186 YTLKNVADG
+186 YTLKNVAEG

-205 DIDCAVKFNINAEGV
+205 DIDCAVKFNVNAEGV
-220 GVISGV
+220 GFIKSVT
-226 MVNGNEVTNYMDDN
+226 VNGNEVTNYLDDN

-246 SNISITRNSEDYK
+246 STISITRNSEDYK
-259 MESFKVNGED
+259 LESFKVNGED
-269 KTDDFYYSDSHDYFV
+269 KTSDFYEESYDFFV
-284 TDATTFD
+284 TAAATFD

-299 FKATIDIDDVSHAT
+299 FKATVDIDDVSHAT
-313 VYKGHSYDD
+313 VYKGYSYYDD
-322 NAFDMKNGKNE
+322 AFDMKNGKNE

-338 KQPIISLVAKDGY
+338 KQPLISLVAKDGY
-351 CFTSVNDGTTEYTDK
+351 YFTSVNDGTTEYTDNNVSK
-366 SASNIELDVT
+366 IELSVV

-394 LVYVDDRSA
+394 LVYVDNKKA
-403 TSSLVFSRG
+403 TNSLVFSRS
-412 DNNRIE
+412 DRETIV

-424 ELEFYKGDNPFSV
+424 ELEFYKGDSPFSV
-437 TVYAST
+437 TVSAST
-443 KKVYKNDVAVDPT
+443 KKVYKNDVAVDPL
-456 YTYGSYYN
+456 YSGGSY
-464 FNLADGD
+464 FRFSLEDGD

-480 PAMVKA
+480 PATVKA

-514 SCLEDTELAFAA
+514 SCLENTELAFAA

-570 SSVTNADASR
+570 SSVTNADANR

-599 HTAKL
+599 QTAKL

>member
-62 IYTKQNDI
+62 ITTQKNAGI
-70 AIKSVFNG
+70 VSVFNG
-78 DKELKLE
+78 DKAVKLDS
-85 NYSTFNVKLT
+85 YSSFNLKLT
-95 ESEHTGAKFVVKTAT
+95 ESEYAGAKLVIKTAT
-110 VDEMRTASC
+110 LDEMRTASC
-119 KVTVDDASKVTLY
+119 KVTVDDPSKVTLR
-132 LPGTFSTLPLK
+132 LSRTFTTVQLK
-143 DGENN
+143 SGENE

-154 TESVFTV
+154 TESTFTIS
-161 KPASYDNPLYK
+161 PQSYNTPLYK
-172 VTHNSV
+172 VTRNSV
-178 AAEADWGS
+178 AAEAEWGS
-186 YTLKNVADG
+186 YTLKNVAEG

-205 DIDCAVKFNINAEGV
+205 DIDCAVKFNVNAEGV
-220 GVISGV
+220 GFIKSVT
-226 MVNGNEVTNYMDDN
+226 VNGNEVTNYLDDN

-246 SNISITRNSEDYK
+246 STISITRNSEDYK
-259 MESFKVNGED
+259 LESFKVNGED
-269 KTDDFYYSDSHDYFV
+269 KTSDFYEDSYNIFV
-284 TDATTFD
+284 TDATTLD
-291 ITAKKYAT
+291 ITAKKYTT
-299 FKATIDIDDVSHAT
+299 FKATVDIDDVSHAT
-313 VYKGHSYDD
+313 VYKGYSYYDD
-322 NAFDMKNGKNE
+322 AFDMKNGKNE

-338 KQPIISLVAKDGY
+338 KQPLISLVAKDGY
-351 CFTSVNDGTTEYTDK
+351 YFTSVNDGTTEYTDQSTSEIK
-366 SASNIELDVT
+366 VDVT

-403 TSSLVFSRG
+403 TSSMVFSRG
-412 DNNRIE
+412 DYNRIE

-437 TVYAST
+437 TVYANT

-456 YTYGSYYN
+456 YSGGSY
-464 FNLADGD
+464 FRFSLEDGD

-480 PAMVKA
+480 PATVKA

-505 PVADFSAGI
+505 PIADFSAGI
-514 SCLEDTELAFAA
+514 SCLEDTELALAA

-570 SSVTNADASR
+570 SSVTNADANR

-599 HTAKL
+599 QTAKL

>member
-14 VIAPQAADAFSITI
+14 VIAPQAADAFSITL
-28 NVDDASRLNVFLNGY
+28 NVDDASRINVFLNGY
-43 KELVNG
+43 KDVVNG
-49 DNVFEVNDGDYLS
+49 DNVFEVKDGDYLS
-62 IYTKQNDI
+62 ITTQNN
-70 AIKSVFNG
+70 AGLVSVMNG
-78 DKELKLE
+78 DKAVKLDS
-85 NYSTFNVKLT
+85 YSSFNLKLT
-95 ESEHTGAKFVVKTAT
+95 ESEYAGAKLIIKTAT
-110 VDEMRTASC
+110 LDEMRTASC
-119 KVTVDDASKVTLY
+119 KVTVDDPSKVTLR
-132 LPGTFSTLPLK
+132 LSRTFTTVQLK
-143 DGENN
+143 SGENE

-154 TESVFTV
+154 TESTFTIS
-161 KPASYDNPLYK
+161 PQSYDTPLYK
-172 VTHNSV
+172 VTRNSV
-178 AAEADWGS
+178 AAEAEYGS
-186 YTLKNVADG
+186 YTLKNVAEG

-205 DIDCAVKFNINAEGV
+205 DIDCAVKFNVNAEGV
-220 GVISGV
+220 GFIKSVT
-226 MVNGNEVTNYMDDN
+226 VNGNEVTNYLDDN

-246 SNISITRNSEDYK
+246 SHISITRNSEDYK
-259 MESFKVNGED
+259 LESFKVNGED
-269 KTDDFYYSDSHDYFV
+269 KTDDFYEESYDFFV
-284 TDATTFD
+284 TDAATFD

-299 FKATIDIDDVSHAT
+299 FKATVDIDDVSHAT
-313 VYKGHSYDD
+313 VYKGYSYYDD
-322 NAFDMKNGKNE
+322 AFDMKNGTNE

-338 KQPIISLVAKDGY
+338 KQPLISLVAKDGY
-351 CFTSVNDGTTEYTDK
+351 YFTSVNDGTTEYTDQ
-366 SASNIELDVT
+366 STSEINVDVT

-403 TSSLVFSRG
+403 TSSMVFSRG
-412 DNNRIE
+412 DYNKIE

-437 TVYAST
+437 TVYANT

-456 YTYGSYYN
+456 YSGGSY
-464 FNLADGD
+464 FRFSLEDGD

-480 PAMVKA
+480 PATVKA

-599 HTAKL
+599 QTAKL

>member
-14 VIAPQAADAFSITI
+14 VIAPQAADAFSITL
-28 NVDDASRLNVFLNGY
+28 NVDDASRINVFLNGY
-43 KELVNG
+43 QDVVNG
-49 DNVFEVNDGDYLS
+49 DNVFEVKDGDYLS
-62 IYTKQNDI
+62 ITTQNN
-70 AIKSVFNG
+70 AGLVSVMNG
-78 DKELKLE
+78 DKEVKL
-85 NYSTFNVKLT
+85 NSYSSFNLKLT
-95 ESEHTGAKFVVKTAT
+95 ESEYAGAKLMIKTAT
-110 VDEMRTASC
+110 LDEMRTASC
-119 KVTVDDASKVTLY
+119 TVTVDDPSKVTLR
-132 LPGTFSTLPLK
+132 LSRTFTTVQLK
-143 DGENN
+143 SGENE

-154 TESVFTV
+154 TESTFTIS
-161 KPASYDNPLYK
+161 PQSQETPLYK

-186 YTLKNVADG
+186 YTLKNVANG

-205 DIDCAVKFNINAEGV
+205 DIDCAVKFNVNAEGV
-220 GVISGV
+220 GFIKSVT
-226 MVNGNEVTNYMDDN
+226 VNGNEVTNYLDDN

-259 MESFKVNGED
+259 LESFKVNGED
-269 KTDDFYYSDSHDYFV
+269 KTSDFYDESYDFFV
-284 TDATTFD
+284 TDAATFD
-291 ITAKKYAT
+291 ITAKKYAI
-299 FKATIDIDDVSHAT
+299 FKATVDIDDVSHAT
-313 VYKGHSYDD
+313 VYNGYSYYG
-322 NAFDMKNGKNE
+322 NAFDLKNGKNE

-338 KQPIISLVAKDGY
+338 KQTLISLVAKDGY
-351 CFTSVNDGTTEYTDK
+351 YFTSVNDGTKEYTDK
-366 SASNIELDVT
+366 SVNDIELDVV

-384 TAAIVRDKKA
+384 TAAVVRDKKA

-403 TSSLVFSRG
+403 ANSLLFRRN
-412 DNNRIE
+412 DYNTIE
-418 IGTGYN
+418 VATGYN
-424 ELEFYKGDNPFSV
+424 ELEFYRGDNPFSV
-437 TVYAST
+437 SVSANT
-443 KKVYKNDVAVDPT
+443 KKVYKNDVAVVPL
-456 YTYGSYYN
+456 YSGGSYFN
-464 FNLADGD
+464 FSLADGD

-480 PAMVKA
+480 PATVKA

-599 HTAKL
+599 QTAKL

>member
-14 VIAPQAADAFSITI
+14 VIAPQAADAFSITL
-28 NVDDASRLNVFLNGY
+28 NVDDASRINVFLNGT
-43 KELVNG
+43 KDVVNG
-49 DNVFEVNDGDYLS
+49 DNVFEVKDGDYLS
-62 IYTKQNDI
+62 VTTQNN
-70 AIKSVFNG
+70 AGLVSVFNG
-78 DKELKLE
+78 DKAVKLDS
-85 NYSTFNVKLT
+85 YSSFRLKLT
-95 ESEHTGAKFVVKTAT
+95 ESEYAGAKFIVKTAT
-110 VDEMRTASC
+110 LDEMRTASC
-119 KVTVDDASKVTLY
+119 KVTVDDPSKVTLR
-132 LPGTFSTLPLK
+132 LSRTFTTVQLK
-143 DGENN
+143 SGENE

-154 TESVFTV
+154 TESTFTIS
-161 KPASYDNPLYK
+161 PQSYNTPLYK
-172 VTHNSV
+172 VTRNSV
-178 AAEADWGS
+178 AAEAEWGS
-186 YTLKNVADG
+186 YTLKNVAEG

-205 DIDCAVKFNINAEGV
+205 DIDCAVKFNVNAEGV
-220 GVISGV
+220 GFIKSVT
-226 MVNGNEVTNYMDDN
+226 VNGNEVTNYLDDN

-246 SNISITRNSEDYK
+246 STISITRNSEDYK
-259 MESFKVNGED
+259 LESFKVNGED
-269 KTDDFYYSDSHDYFV
+269 KTSDFYEDSYNIFV
-284 TDATTFD
+284 TDATTLD
-291 ITAKKYAT
+291 ITAKKYTT
-299 FKATIDIDDVSHAT
+299 FKATVDIDDVSHAT
-313 VYKGHSYDD
+313 VYKGYSYYDD
-322 NAFDMKNGKNE
+322 AFDMKNGKNE

-338 KQPIISLVAKDGY
+338 KQPLISLVAKDGY
-351 CFTSVNDGTTEYTDK
+351 YFTSVNDGTTEYTDQ
-366 SASNIELDVT
+366 STSEINVDVT

-403 TSSLVFSRG
+403 TSSMVFSRG
-412 DNNRIE
+412 DYNRIE

-456 YTYGSYYN
+456 YSGGSY
-464 FNLADGD
+464 FRFSLEDGD

-480 PAMVKA
+480 PATVKA

-526 KEGYSIKA
+526 KEGYSIKT

-599 HTAKL
+599 QTAKL

>member
-14 VIAPQAADAFSITI
+14 VIAPQAADAFSITL
-28 NVDDASRLNVFLNGY
+28 NVDDASRINVFLNGT
-43 KELVNG
+43 KDVVNG
-49 DNVFEVNDGDYLS
+49 DNVFEVKDGDYLS
-62 IYTKQNDI
+62 VTTQNN
-70 AIKSVFNG
+70 AGLVSVFNG
-78 DKELKLE
+78 DKAVKLDS
-85 NYSTFNVKLT
+85 YSSFRLKLT
-95 ESEHTGAKFVVKTAT
+95 ESEYAGAKFIVKTAT
-110 VDEMRTASC
+110 LDEMRTASC
-119 KVTVDDASKVTLY
+119 KVTVDDPSKVTLR
-132 LPGTFSTLPLK
+132 LSRTFTTVQLK
-143 DGENN
+143 SGENE

-154 TESVFTV
+154 TESTFTIS
-161 KPASYDNPLYK
+161 PQSYNTPLYK
-172 VTHNSV
+172 VTRNSV
-178 AAEADWGS
+178 AAEAEWGS
-186 YTLKNVADG
+186 YTLKNVAEG

-205 DIDCAVKFNINAEGV
+205 DIDCAVKFNVNAEGV
-220 GVISGV
+220 GFIKSVT
-226 MVNGNEVTNYMDDN
+226 VNGNEVTNYLDDN

-246 SNISITRNSEDYK
+246 STISITRNSEDYK
-259 MESFKVNGED
+259 LESFKVNGED
-269 KTDDFYYSDSHDYFV
+269 KTSDFYEDSYNIFV
-284 TDATTFD
+284 TDATTLD
-291 ITAKKYAT
+291 ITAKKYTT
-299 FKATIDIDDVSHAT
+299 FKATVDIDDVSHAT
-313 VYKGHSYDD
+313 VYKGYSYYDD
-322 NAFDMKNGKNE
+322 AFDMKNGKNE

-338 KQPIISLVAKDGY
+338 KQPLISLVAKDGY
-351 CFTSVNDGTTEYTDK
+351 YFTSVNDGTTEYTDQSTSEIK
-366 SASNIELDVT
+366 VDVT
-376 DGMVLKVV
+376 DGMVLNVV

-403 TSSLVFSRG
+403 TSSMVFSRG
-412 DNNRIE
+412 DYNRIE

-437 TVYAST
+437 TVYANT

-456 YTYGSYYN
+456 YSGGSY
-464 FNLADGD
+464 FRFSLEDGD

-480 PAMVKA
+480 PATVKA

-505 PVADFSAGI
+505 PIADFSAGI
-514 SCLEDTELAFAA
+514 SCLEDTELALAA

-570 SSVTNADASR
+570 SSVTNADANR

-599 HTAKL
+599 QTAKL

>member
-43 KELVNG
+43 KDLVNG

-62 IYTKQNDI
+62 ITTQKNAGI
-70 AIKSVFNG
+70 VSVFNG
-78 DKELKLE
+78 DKAVKFDS
-85 NYSTFNVKLT
+85 YSSFNLKLT
-95 ESEHTGAKFVVKTAT
+95 ESEYAGAKLVIKTAT
-110 VDEMRTASC
+110 LDEMRTASC
-119 KVTVDDASKVTLY
+119 KVTVDDPSKVTLR
-132 LPGTFSTLPLK
+132 LSRTFTTVQLK
-143 DGENN
+143 SGENE

-154 TESVFTV
+154 TESTFTIS
-161 KPASYDNPLYK
+161 PESQLSPLYK

-205 DIDCAVKFNINAEGV
+205 DIDCAVKFNVNAEGV
-220 GVISGV
+220 GFIKSVT
-226 MVNGNEVTNYMDDN
+226 VNGNEVTNYLDDN

-246 SNISITRNSEDYK
+246 STISITRNSEDYK
-259 MESFKVNGED
+259 LESFKVNGED
-269 KTDDFYYSDSHDYFV
+269 KTSDFYEDSYNIFV
-284 TDATTFD
+284 TDATTLD
-291 ITAKKYAT
+291 ITAEKYAT
-299 FKATIDIDDVSHAT
+299 FKATVDIDDVSHAT
-313 VYKGHSYDD
+313 VYNGYSYYG
-322 NAFDMKNGKNE
+322 NAFDLKNGKNE

-338 KQPIISLVAKDGY
+338 KQTLISLVAKDGY
-351 CFTSVNDGTTEYTDK
+351 YFTSVNDGTKEYTDK
-366 SASNIELDVT
+366 SVNDIELDVV

-384 TAAIVRDKKA
+384 TAAVVRDKKA

-403 TSSLVFSRG
+403 ANSLLFRRN
-412 DNNRIE
+412 DYNTIE
-418 IGTGYN
+418 VATGYN
-424 ELEFYKGDNPFSV
+424 ELEFYRGDNPFSV
-437 TVYAST
+437 SVSANT
-443 KKVYKNDVAVDPT
+443 KKVYKNDVAVVPL
-456 YTYGSYYN
+456 YSGGSYFN
-464 FNLADGD
+464 FSLADGD

-480 PAMVKA
+480 PATVKA

-526 KEGYSIKA
+526 KEGYSIKT

-591 VLKNATPE
+591 VLKNATSE
-599 HTAKL
+599 QTAKL
-604 AKGLYIINGKKV
+604 AKGLYIINGNKV

>member
-28 NVDDASRLNVFLNGY
+28 NVDDASRINVFLNGY

-49 DNVFEVNDGDYLS
+49 DNVFEVNDGNYLS

-85 NYSTFNVKLT
+85 NYSTFKVELT

-143 DGENN
+143 DGEND

-178 AAEADWGS
+178 AAEAVWNS
-186 YTLKNVADG
+186 YTLENVADG

-205 DIDCAVKFNINAEGV
+205 DIDCAVKFKVNAEGV
-220 GVISGV
+220 GFIKSVT
-226 MVNGNEVTNYMDDN
+226 VNGNEVTNYLDDN

-259 MESFKVNGED
+259 LESFKVNGED
-269 KTDDFYYSDSHDYFV
+269 KTDDFYSESYDFFV
-284 TDATTFD
+284 TDAATFD
-291 ITAKKYAT
+291 ITAEKYTT

-313 VYKGHSYDD
+313 VYKGYSYYDD
-322 NAFDMKNGKNE
+322 AFDLKCGKNE

-338 KQPIISLVAKDGY
+338 KQPLISLVAKDGY
-351 CFTSVNDGTTEYTDK
+351 YFTSVNDGTTEYTDQ
-366 SASNIELDVT
+366 SANEIKLTVV

-394 LVYVDDRSA
+394 LVYVDDKSA

-412 DNNRIE
+412 DNKRIE

-424 ELEFYKGDNPFSV
+424 ELEFYKGDNPFSI

-443 KKVYKNDVAVDPT
+443 KKVYKNDVAVDPAN
-456 YTYGSYYN
+456 YYGSYYN

-591 VLKNATPE
+591 VLKNATSE
-599 HTAKL
+599 QTAKL

>member
-14 VIAPQAADAFSITI
+14 VIAPQAADAFSITL
-28 NVDDASRLNVFLNGY
+28 NVDDASRIDVFLNGP
-43 KELVNG
+43 KDVVNG

-62 IYTKQNDI
+62 VTTQNNVGLV
-70 AIKSVFNG
+70 SVFNG
-78 DKELKLE
+78 DKAVKLDS
-85 NYSTFNVKLT
+85 YSSFRLKLT
-95 ESEHTGAKFVVKTAT
+95 ESEYAGAKFIVKTAT
-110 VDEMRTASC
+110 LDEMRTASC
-119 KVTVDDASKVTLY
+119 KVTVDDPSKVTLR
-132 LPGTFSTLPLK
+132 LSRTFTTVQLK
-143 DGENN
+143 SGENE

-154 TESVFTV
+154 TESTFTIS
-161 KPASYDNPLYK
+161 PQSYNTPLYK
-172 VTHNSV
+172 VTRNSV
-178 AAEADWGS
+178 AAEAEWGS
-186 YTLKNVADG
+186 YTLKNVAEG

-205 DIDCAVKFNINAEGV
+205 DIDCAVKFNVNAEGV
-220 GVISGV
+220 GFIKSVT
-226 MVNGNEVTNYMDDN
+226 VNGNEVTNYLDDN

-246 SNISITRNSEDYK
+246 STISITRNSEDYK
-259 MESFKVNGED
+259 LESFKVNGED
-269 KTDDFYYSDSHDYFV
+269 KTSDFYEESYDFFV
-284 TDATTFD
+284 TDAATFD

-299 FKATIDIDDVSHAT
+299 FKATVDIDDVSHAT
-313 VYKGHSYDD
+313 VYKGYSYYDD
-322 NAFDMKNGKNE
+322 AFDMKNGKNE

-338 KQPIISLVAKDGY
+338 KQPLISLVAKDGY
-351 CFTSVNDGTTEYTDK
+351 YFTSVNDGTTEYTDNNVSK
-366 SASNIELDVT
+366 IELSVV

-394 LVYVDDRSA
+394 LVYVDNKKA
-403 TSSLVFSRG
+403 TNSLVFSRS
-412 DNNRIE
+412 DRETIV

-424 ELEFYKGDNPFSV
+424 ELEFYKGDSPFSV
-437 TVYAST
+437 TVSAST
-443 KKVYKNDVAVDPT
+443 KKVYKNDVAVDPL
-456 YTYGSYYN
+456 YSGGSY
-464 FNLADGD
+464 FSFSLEDGD

-480 PAMVKA
+480 PATVKA

-562 DLQTASGI
+562 ELQTASGI

-599 HTAKL
+599 QTAKL

>member
-14 VIAPQAADAFSITI
+14 VIAPQAADAFSITL
-28 NVDDASRLNVFLNGY
+28 NVDDASRINVFLNGY
-43 KELVNG
+43 QDVVNG
-49 DNVFEVNDGDYLS
+49 DNVFEVKDGDYLS
-62 IYTKQNDI
+62 ITTQNN
-70 AIKSVFNG
+70 AGLVSVMNG
-78 DKELKLE
+78 DKEVKL
-85 NYSTFNVKLT
+85 NSYSSFNLKLT
-95 ESEHTGAKFVVKTAT
+95 ESEYAGAKLMIKTAT
-110 VDEMRTASC
+110 LDEMRTASC
-119 KVTVDDASKVTLY
+119 TVTVDDPSKVTLR
-132 LPGTFSTLPLK
+132 LSRTFTTVQLK
-143 DGENN
+143 SGENE

-154 TESVFTV
+154 TESTFTIS
-161 KPASYDNPLYK
+161 PQSQETPLYK

-186 YTLKNVADG
+186 YTLKNVANG

-205 DIDCAVKFNINAEGV
+205 DIDCAVKFNVNAEGV
-220 GVISGV
+220 GFIKSVT
-226 MVNGNEVTNYMDDN
+226 VNGNEVTNYLDDN

-259 MESFKVNGED
+259 LESFKVNGED
-269 KTDDFYYSDSHDYFV
+269 KTSDFYDESYDFFV
-284 TDATTFD
+284 TDAATFD

-299 FKATIDIDDVSHAT
+299 FKATVDIDDVSHAT
-313 VYKGHSYDD
+313 VYNGYSYYG
-322 NAFDMKNGKNE
+322 NAFDLKNGKNE

-338 KQPIISLVAKDGY
+338 KQTLISLVAKDGY
-351 CFTSVNDGTTEYTDK
+351 YFTSVNDGTKEYTDK
-366 SASNIELDVT
+366 SVNDIELDVV

-384 TAAIVRDKKA
+384 TAAVVRDKKA

-403 TSSLVFSRG
+403 ANSLLFRRN
-412 DNNRIE
+412 DYNTIE
-418 IGTGYN
+418 VATGYN
-424 ELEFYKGDNPFSV
+424 ELEFYRGDNPFSV
-437 TVYAST
+437 SVSANT
-443 KKVYKNDVAVDPT
+443 KKVYKNDVAVVPL
-456 YTYGSYYN
+456 YSGGSYFN
-464 FNLADGD
+464 FSLADGD

-480 PAMVKA
+480 PATVKA

-497 SVVKDRIQ
+497 SIVKDRIQ

-526 KEGYSIKA
+526 KEGYSIKT

-599 HTAKL
+599 QTAKL

>member
-14 VIAPQAADAFSITI
+14 VIAPQAADAFSITL
-28 NVDDASRLNVFLNGY
+28 NVDDASRINVFLNGY
-43 KELVNG
+43 KDVVNG
-49 DNVFEVNDGDYLS
+49 DNVFEVKDGDYLS
-62 IYTKQNDI
+62 ITTQNN
-70 AIKSVFNG
+70 AGLVSVMNG
-78 DKELKLE
+78 DKAVKLDS
-85 NYSTFNVKLT
+85 YSSFKLKLT
-95 ESEHTGAKFVVKTAT
+95 ESEYAGAKLIIKTAT
-110 VDEMRTASC
+110 LDEMRTASC
-119 KVTVDDASKVTLY
+119 KVTVDDPSKVTLR
-132 LPGTFSTLPLK
+132 LSRTFTTVQLK
-143 DGENN
+143 SGENE

-154 TESVFTV
+154 TESTFTIS
-161 KPASYDNPLYK
+161 PQSYDTPLYK
-172 VTHNSV
+172 VTRNSV
-178 AAEADWGS
+178 AAEAEWGS
-186 YTLKNVADG
+186 YTLKNVAEG

-205 DIDCAVKFNINAEGV
+205 DIDCAVKFNVNAEGV
-220 GVISGV
+220 GFIKSVT
-226 MVNGNEVTNYMDDN
+226 VNGNEVTNYLDDN

-246 SNISITRNSEDYK
+246 STISITRNSEDYK
-259 MESFKVNGED
+259 LESFKVNGED
-269 KTDDFYYSDSHDYFV
+269 KTDDFYEESYDFFV
-284 TDATTFD
+284 TDAATFD

-299 FKATIDIDDVSHAT
+299 FKATVDIDDVSHAT
-313 VYKGHSYDD
+313 VYKGYSYYDD
-322 NAFDMKNGKNE
+322 AFDMKNGTNE

-338 KQPIISLVAKDGY
+338 KQPLISLVAKYGY
-351 CFTSVNDGTTEYTDK
+351 YFTSVNDGTTEYTDQ
-366 SASNIELDVT
+366 STSEINVDVT

-403 TSSLVFSRG
+403 TSSMVFSRG
-412 DNNRIE
+412 DYNKIE

-437 TVYAST
+437 TVYANT

-456 YTYGSYYN
+456 YSGGSY
-464 FNLADGD
+464 FRFSLEDGD

-480 PAMVKA
+480 PATVKA

-599 HTAKL
+599 QTAKL

>member
-14 VIAPQAADAFSITI
+14 VIAPQAAVAFSITI
-28 NVDDASRLNVFLNGY
+28 NVDVASRINVFLNGT
-43 KELVNG
+43 KDVVNG
-49 DNVFEVNDGDYLS
+49 DNVFEVKDGDYLS
-62 IYTKQNDI
+62 VTTQNN
-70 AIKSVFNG
+70 AGLVSVFNG
-78 DKELKLE
+78 DKAVKLDS
-85 NYSTFNVKLT
+85 YSSFRLKLT
-95 ESEHTGAKFVVKTAT
+95 ESEYAGAKFIVKTAT
-110 VDEMRTASC
+110 LDEMRTASC
-119 KVTVDDASKVTLY
+119 KVTVDDPSKVTLR
-132 LPGTFSTLPLK
+132 LSRTFTTVQLK
-143 DGENN
+143 SGENE

-154 TESVFTV
+154 TESTFTIS
-161 KPASYDNPLYK
+161 PQSYNTPLYK
-172 VTHNSV
+172 VTRNSV
-178 AAEADWGS
+178 AAEAEWGS
-186 YTLKNVADG
+186 YTLKNVAEG

-205 DIDCAVKFNINAEGV
+205 DIDCAVKFNVNAEGV
-220 GVISGV
+220 GFIKSVT
-226 MVNGNEVTNYMDDN
+226 VNGNEVTNYLDDN

-246 SNISITRNSEDYK
+246 STISITRNSEDYK
-259 MESFKVNGED
+259 LESFKVNGED
-269 KTDDFYYSDSHDYFV
+269 KTSDFYEDSYNIFV
-284 TDATTFD
+284 TDATTLD
-291 ITAKKYAT
+291 ITAKKYTT
-299 FKATIDIDDVSHAT
+299 FKATVDIDDVSHAT
-313 VYKGHSYDD
+313 VYKGYSYYDD
-322 NAFDMKNGKNE
+322 AFDMKNGKNE

-338 KQPIISLVAKDGY
+338 KQPLISLVAKDGY
-351 CFTSVNDGTTEYTDK
+351 YFTSVNDGTTEYTDQSTSEIK
-366 SASNIELDVT
+366 VDVT

-403 TSSLVFSRG
+403 TSSMVFSRG
-412 DNNRIE
+412 DYNRIE

-437 TVYAST
+437 TVYANT

-456 YTYGSYYN
+456 YSGGSY
-464 FNLADGD
+464 FRFSLEDGD

-480 PAMVKA
+480 PATVKA

-599 HTAKL
+599 QTAKL

>member
-28 NVDDASRLNVFLNGY
+28 NVDDASRINVFLNGT
-43 KELVNG
+43 KDVVNG
-49 DNVFEVNDGDYLS
+49 DNVFEVKDGDYLS
-62 IYTKQNDI
+62 VTTQNN
-70 AIKSVFNG
+70 AGLVSVFNG
-78 DKELKLE
+78 DKAVKLDS
-85 NYSTFNVKLT
+85 YSSFRLKLT
-95 ESEHTGAKFVVKTAT
+95 ESEYAGAKFIVKTAT
-110 VDEMRTASC
+110 LDEMRTASC
-119 KVTVDDASKVTLY
+119 KVTVDDPSKVTLR
-132 LPGTFSTLPLK
+132 LSRTFTTVQLK
-143 DGENN
+143 SGENE

-154 TESVFTV
+154 TESTFTIS
-161 KPASYDNPLYK
+161 PQSYNTPLYK
-172 VTHNSV
+172 VTRNSV
-178 AAEADWGS
+178 AAEAEWGS
-186 YTLKNVADG
+186 YTLKNVAEG

-205 DIDCAVKFNINAEGV
+205 DIDCAVKFNVNAEGV
-220 GVISGV
+220 GFIKSVT
-226 MVNGNEVTNYMDDN
+226 VNGNEVTNYLDDN

-246 SNISITRNSEDYK
+246 STISITRNSEDYK
-259 MESFKVNGED
+259 LESFKVNGED
-269 KTDDFYYSDSHDYFV
+269 KTSDFYEESYDFFV
-284 TDATTFD
+284 TAAATFD

-313 VYKGHSYDD
+313 VYKGYSYYDD
-322 NAFDMKNGKNE
+322 AFDMKNGKNE

-338 KQPIISLVAKDGY
+338 KQPLISLVAKDGY
-351 CFTSVNDGTTEYTDK
+351 YFTSVNDGTTEYTDQSTSEIK
-366 SASNIELDVT
+366 VDVT

-403 TSSLVFSRG
+403 TSSMVFSRG
-412 DNNRIE
+412 DYNRIE

-437 TVYAST
+437 TVYANT

-456 YTYGSYYN
+456 YSGGSY
-464 FNLADGD
+464 FRFSLEDGD

-480 PAMVKA
+480 PATVKA

-570 SSVTNADASR
+570 SSVTNADANR

-599 HTAKL
+599 QTAKL

>member
-14 VIAPQAADAFSITI
+14 VIAPQAADAFSITL
-28 NVDDASRLNVFLNGY
+28 NVDDASRINVFLNGY
-43 KELVNG
+43 KDVVNG
-49 DNVFEVNDGDYLS
+49 DNVFEVKDGDYLS
-62 IYTKQNDI
+62 ITTQNN
-70 AIKSVFNG
+70 AGLVSVMNG
-78 DKELKLE
+78 DKAVKLDS
-85 NYSTFNVKLT
+85 YSSFNLKLT
-95 ESEHTGAKFVVKTAT
+95 ESEYAGAKLIIKTAT
-110 VDEMRTASC
+110 LDEMRTASC
-119 KVTVDDASKVTLY
+119 KVTVDDPSKVTLR
-132 LPGTFSTLPLK
+132 LSRTFTTVQLK
-143 DGENN
+143 SGENE

-154 TESVFTV
+154 TESTFTIS
-161 KPASYDNPLYK
+161 PQSYDTPLYK
-172 VTHNSV
+172 VTRNSV
-178 AAEADWGS
+178 AAEAEWGS
-186 YTLKNVADG
+186 YTLKNVAEG

-205 DIDCAVKFNINAEGV
+205 DIDCAVKFNVNAEGV
-220 GVISGV
+220 GFIKSVT
-226 MVNGNEVTNYMDDN
+226 VNGNEVTNYLDDN

-246 SNISITRNSEDYK
+246 STISITRNSEDYK
-259 MESFKVNGED
+259 LESFKVNGED
-269 KTDDFYYSDSHDYFV
+269 KTSDFYEDSYNIFV
-284 TDATTFD
+284 TDATTLD
-291 ITAKKYAT
+291 ITAEKYAT
-299 FKATIDIDDVSHAT
+299 FKATVDIDDVSHAT
-313 VYKGHSYDD
+313 VYKGYSYYDD
-322 NAFDMKNGKNE
+322 AFDMKNGKNE

-338 KQPIISLVAKDGY
+338 KQPLISLVAKDGY
-351 CFTSVNDGTTEYTDK
+351 YFTSVNDGTTEYTDQ
-366 SASNIELDVT
+366 STSEINVDVT

-403 TSSLVFSRG
+403 TSSMVFSRG
-412 DNNRIE
+412 DYNKIE

-437 TVYAST
+437 TVYANT

-456 YTYGSYYN
+456 YSGGSY
-464 FNLADGD
+464 FRFSLEDGD

-480 PAMVKA
+480 PATVKA

-599 HTAKL
+599 QTAKL

>member
-1 MKKFYLFLIMLLS
+1 M
-14 VIAPQAADAFSITI
+14 
-28 NVDDASRLNVFLNGY
+28 
-43 KELVNG
+43 
-49 DNVFEVNDGDYLS
+49 
-62 IYTKQNDI
+62 
-70 AIKSVFNG
+70 
-78 DKELKLE
+78 
-85 NYSTFNVKLT
+85 
-95 ESEHTGAKFVVKTAT
+95 
-110 VDEMRTASC
+110 
-119 KVTVDDASKVTLY
+119 
-132 LPGTFSTLPLK
+132 
-143 DGENN
+143 
-148 VKFIPG
+148 
-154 TESVFTV
+154 
-161 KPASYDNPLYK
+161 
-172 VTHNSV
+172 
-178 AAEADWGS
+178 AAEAEWGS
-186 YTLKNVADG
+186 YTLKNVAEG

-205 DIDCAVKFNINAEGV
+205 DIDCAVKFNVNAEGV
-220 GVISGV
+220 GFIKSVT
-226 MVNGNEVTNYMDDN
+226 VNGNEVTNYLDDN

-246 SNISITRNSEDYK
+246 STISITRNSEDYK
-259 MESFKVNGED
+259 LESFKVNGED
-269 KTDDFYYSDSHDYFV
+269 KTSDFYEDSYNIFV
-284 TDATTFD
+284 TDATTLD
-291 ITAKKYAT
+291 ITAKKYTT
-299 FKATIDIDDVSHAT
+299 FKATVDIDDVSHAT
-313 VYKGHSYDD
+313 VYKGYSYYDD
-322 NAFDMKNGKNE
+322 AFDMKNGKNE

-338 KQPIISLVAKDGY
+338 KQPLISLVAKDGY
-351 CFTSVNDGTTEYTDK
+351 YFTSVNDGTTEYTDQSTSEIK
-366 SASNIELDVT
+366 VDVT

-403 TSSLVFSRG
+403 TSSMVFSRG
-412 DNNRIE
+412 DYNRIE

-437 TVYAST
+437 TVYANT

-456 YTYGSYYN
+456 YSGGSY
-464 FNLADGD
+464 FRFSLEDGD

-480 PAMVKA
+480 PATVKA
-486 DITANG
+486 DITAKG

-599 HTAKL
+599 QTAKL

>member
-14 VIAPQAADAFSITI
+14 VIAPQAADAFSITL
-28 NVDDASRLNVFLNGY
+28 NVDDASRINVFLNGT
-43 KELVNG
+43 KDVVNG
-49 DNVFEVNDGDYLS
+49 DNVFEVKDGDYLS
-62 IYTKQNDI
+62 VTTQNN
-70 AIKSVFNG
+70 AGLVSVFNG
-78 DKELKLE
+78 DKAVKLDS
-85 NYSTFNVKLT
+85 YSSFRLKLT
-95 ESEHTGAKFVVKTAT
+95 ESEYAGAKFIVKTAT
-110 VDEMRTASC
+110 LDEMRTASC
-119 KVTVDDASKVTLY
+119 KVTVDDPSKVTLR
-132 LPGTFSTLPLK
+132 LSRTFTTVQLK
-143 DGENN
+143 SGENE

-154 TESVFTV
+154 TESTFTIS
-161 KPASYDNPLYK
+161 PQSYSTPLYK
-172 VTHNSV
+172 VTRNSV
-178 AAEADWGS
+178 AAEAEWGS
-186 YTLKNVADG
+186 YTLKNVAEG

-205 DIDCAVKFNINAEGV
+205 DIDCAVKFNVNAEGV
-220 GVISGV
+220 GFIKSVT
-226 MVNGNEVTNYMDDN
+226 VNGNEVTNYLDDN

-246 SNISITRNSEDYK
+246 STISITRNSEDYK
-259 MESFKVNGED
+259 LESFKVNGED
-269 KTDDFYYSDSHDYFV
+269 KTSDFYEDSYNIFV
-284 TDATTFD
+284 TDATTLD
-291 ITAKKYAT
+291 ITAKKYTT
-299 FKATIDIDDVSHAT
+299 FKAIVDIDDVSHAT
-313 VYKGHSYDD
+313 VYKGYSYYDD
-322 NAFDMKNGKNE
+322 AFDMKNGKNE

-338 KQPIISLVAKDGY
+338 KQPLISLVAKDGY
-351 CFTSVNDGTTEYTDK
+351 YFTSVNDGTTEYTDQSTSEIK
-366 SASNIELDVT
+366 VDVT

-403 TSSLVFSRG
+403 TSSMVFSRG
-412 DNNRIE
+412 DYNRIE

-437 TVYAST
+437 TVYANT

-456 YTYGSYYN
+456 YSGGSY
-464 FNLADGD
+464 FRFSLEDGD

-480 PAMVKA
+480 PATVKA

-505 PVADFSAGI
+505 PIADFSAGI
-514 SCLEDTELAFAA
+514 SCLEDTELALAA

-570 SSVTNADASR
+570 SSVTNADANR

-599 HTAKL
+599 QTAKL

>member
-28 NVDDASRLNVFLNGY
+28 NVDDASRIEVFLNGT
-43 KELVNG
+43 KDVVNG

-62 IYTKQNDI
+62 INTKQNDI

-85 NYSTFNVKLT
+85 SFSTFRVELR

-132 LPGTFSTLPLK
+132 LPGTYSTLPLK
-143 DGENN
+143 DGEND

-161 KPASYDNPLYK
+161 KPASYETPLYK

-186 YTLKNVADG
+186 YTLQNVANG

-205 DIDCAVKFNINAEGV
+205 DIDCAVKFNVNAEGV
-220 GVISGV
+220 GFIKSVT
-226 MVNGNEVTNYMDDN
+226 VNGNEVTNYLDNN

-246 SNISITRNSEDYK
+246 SHISITRNSEDYK
-259 MESFKVNGED
+259 LESFKVNGED
-269 KTDDFYYSDSHDYFV
+269 KTDDFYEESYDFFV
-284 TDATTFD
+284 TDAATFD

-299 FKATIDIDDVSHAT
+299 FKATVDIDDVSHAT
-313 VYKGHSYDD
+313 VYKGYYYYYK
-322 NAFDMKNGKNE
+322 AFDLKNGKNE

-338 KQPIISLVAKDGY
+338 KQPLISLVAKDGY
-351 CFTSVNDGTTEYTDK
+351 YFTSVNDGTTEYTDK

-456 YTYGSYYN
+456 YTYSSYYN

-480 PAMVKA
+480 PATIKA

-514 SCLEDTELAFAA
+514 SCLEETELAFAA

-599 HTAKL
+599 QTAKL

>member
-14 VIAPQAADAFSITI
+14 VIAPQAADAFSITL
-28 NVDDASRLNVFLNGY
+28 NVDDASRINVFLNGY
-43 KELVNG
+43 QDLVNG
-49 DNVFEVNDGDYLS
+49 DNVFEVKDGDYLS
-62 IYTKQNDI
+62 ITTQNN
-70 AIKSVFNG
+70 AGLVSVMNG
-78 DKELKLE
+78 DKAVKLDS
-85 NYSTFNVKLT
+85 YSSFNLKLT
-95 ESEHTGAKFVVKTAT
+95 ESEYAGAKLMIKTAT
-110 VDEMRTASC
+110 LDEMRTASC
-119 KVTVDDASKVTLY
+119 KVTVDDPSKVTLR
-132 LPGTFSTLPLK
+132 LSRTFTTVQLK
-143 DGENN
+143 SGENE

-154 TESVFTV
+154 TESTFTIS
-161 KPASYDNPLYK
+161 PQSYDTPLYK
-172 VTHNSV
+172 VTRNSV
-178 AAEADWGS
+178 AAEAEWGS
-186 YTLKNVADG
+186 YTLKNVAEG

-205 DIDCAVKFNINAEGV
+205 DIDCAVKFNVNAEGV
-220 GVISGV
+220 GFIKSVT
-226 MVNGNEVTNYMDDN
+226 VNGNEVTNYLDDN

-246 SNISITRNSEDYK
+246 STISITRNSEDYK
-259 MESFKVNGED
+259 LESFKVNGED
-269 KTDDFYYSDSHDYFV
+269 KTSDFYEDSYNIFV
-284 TDATTFD
+284 TDATTLD
-291 ITAKKYAT
+291 ITAEKYAT
-299 FKATIDIDDVSHAT
+299 FKATVDIDDVSHAT
-313 VYKGHSYDD
+313 VYKGYSYYDD
-322 NAFDMKNGKNE
+322 AFDMKNGKNE

-338 KQPIISLVAKDGY
+338 KQPLISLVAKDGY
-351 CFTSVNDGTTEYTDK
+351 YFTSVNDGTTEYTDQ
-366 SASNIELDVT
+366 STSEINVDVT

-403 TSSLVFSRG
+403 TSSMVFSRG
-412 DNNRIE
+412 DYNRIE

-437 TVYAST
+437 TVYANT

-456 YTYGSYYN
+456 YSGGSYFR

-480 PAMVKA
+480 PATVKA

-599 HTAKL
+599 QTAKL

>member
-14 VIAPQAADAFSITI
+14 VIAPQAADAFSITL
-28 NVDDASRLNVFLNGY
+28 NVDDASRIDVFLNGP
-43 KELVNG
+43 KDVVNG

-62 IYTKQNDI
+62 VTTQNNVGLV
-70 AIKSVFNG
+70 SVFNG
-78 DKELKLE
+78 DKAVKLDS
-85 NYSTFNVKLT
+85 YSSFRLKLT
-95 ESEHTGAKFVVKTAT
+95 ESEYAGAKFIVKTAT
-110 VDEMRTASC
+110 LDEMRTASC
-119 KVTVDDASKVTLY
+119 KVTVDDPSKVTLR
-132 LPGTFSTLPLK
+132 LSRTFTTVQLK
-143 DGENN
+143 SGENE

-154 TESVFTV
+154 TESTFTIS
-161 KPASYDNPLYK
+161 PQSYNTPLYK
-172 VTHNSV
+172 VTRNSV
-178 AAEADWGS
+178 AAEAEWGS
-186 YTLKNVADG
+186 YTLKNVAEG

-205 DIDCAVKFNINAEGV
+205 DIDCAVKFNVNAEGV
-220 GVISGV
+220 GFIKSVT
-226 MVNGNEVTNYMDDN
+226 VNGNEVTNYLDDN

-246 SNISITRNSEDYK
+246 STISITRNSEDYK
-259 MESFKVNGED
+259 LESFKVNGED
-269 KTDDFYYSDSHDYFV
+269 KTSDFYEESYDFFV
-284 TDATTFD
+284 TAAATFD

-299 FKATIDIDDVSHAT
+299 FKATVDIDDVSHAT
-313 VYKGHSYDD
+313 VYKGYSYYDD
-322 NAFDMKNGKNE
+322 AFDMKNGKNE

-338 KQPIISLVAKDGY
+338 KQPLISLVAKDGY
-351 CFTSVNDGTTEYTDK
+351 YFTSVNDGTTEYTDQSTSEIK
-366 SASNIELDVT
+366 VDVT

-403 TSSLVFSRG
+403 TSSMVFSRG
-412 DNNRIE
+412 DYNRIE

-437 TVYAST
+437 TVYANT

-456 YTYGSYYN
+456 YSGGSY
-464 FNLADGD
+464 FRFSLEDGD

-480 PAMVKA
+480 PATVKA

-505 PVADFSAGI
+505 PIADFSAGI
-514 SCLEDTELAFAA
+514 SCLEDTELALAA

-534 LTVDGTAATAEAD
+534 LTVDGTAETAEAD
-547 GTYKVVVKADANIVV
+547 GTYKVVVKADAKIVV

-599 HTAKL
+599 QTAKL